1 MVMAFLG
8 VGFYAGLVATSPDML
23 DSLDKYVDT
32 SNLYDVSIVS
42 TLGLTD
48 EDVDKVKEIEG
59 IENVYAVQSK
69 DSIAKIDDKE
79 SACKVIEYNEN
90 VNVPAIIAGR
100 NIENENECLLD
111 KAIVRTGHGLEQ
123 YIGKKIL
130 LENDD
135 KNSDDN
141 DVFSVKEFEIVGIV
155 ESPMYISGER
165 ENTSIG
171 NGSISYYI
179 MVKDNV
185 INMDY
190 YTGIYATVNGAK
202 DTVTNSQEYLDDIV
216 SGMAIPQIFSQATE
230 LGLQYSSYGDIRV
243 TINDNLVI
251 SSITLPNVKLKE
263 QSKSDPM
270 KYDYIETNF
279 VMHYYYKKLNNEWKL
294 YYLYGE
300 DTDDVGEYFN
310 EIETTESKTMAIAP
324 SYQSQLSKI
333 YSFEKLDKM
342 TEEKLNNIYNSNV
355 NNVVFL
361 NGYYNNSVIASAN
374 GFFINNGL
382 IVTTWNFLE
391 KALINGQYIT
401 IKGNNISY
409 EVEGIVT
416 ANPDTDVAV
425 IKVKNSNNSSIKLG
439 DYKATNV
446 EDPAII
452 ISSKSGTGVMVQ
464 TGIVISNEDYIQT
477 SIPLSTVDE
486 GSPLF
491 NQRGDVIGINTSKS
505 TNTSISIA
513 MNSEVL
519 KEIQNKFKSLSFD
532 KIETISFNEL
542 KEKYYY
548 VKYNSENIKNSIPK
562 GKWKTYS
569 KIGNIED
576 TIKLELVKASYKDG
590 IVSLRYK
597 NSISQYINSMQLAT
611 DFKSKLISDGYE
623 QVVNSSSKSIYKNK
637 KYQVIIMDEFD
648 YLIVV
653 MVKL

>member
-1 MVMAFLG
+1 MKKKIILATLLLSFSSITV
-8 VGFYAGLVATSPDML
+8 YALTNNFNF
-23 DSLDKYVDT
+23 DT
-32 SNLYDVSIVS
+32 SKLSFASNSKKGNVVSNFNQNYNLTYSIS
-42 TLGLTD
+42 NDNEKLEEEIKNLTKRTTYLLFGD
-48 EDVDKVKEIEG
+48 F
-59 IENVYAVQSK
+59 NSK
-69 DSIAKIDDKE
+69 DE
-79 SACKVIEYNEN
+79 SSE
-90 VNVPAIIAGR
+90 
-100 NIENENECLLD
+100 
-111 KAIVRTGHGLEQ
+111 
-123 YIGKKIL
+123 
-130 LENDD
+130 
-135 KNSDDN
+135 
-141 DVFSVKEFEIVGIV
+141 
-155 ESPMYISGER
+155 
-165 ENTSIG
+165 
-171 NGSISYYI
+171 
-179 MVKDNV
+179 
-185 INMDY
+185 DY
-190 YTGIYATVNGAK
+190 YRRKKEWYDLRYNPEVPK
-202 DTVTNSQEYLDDIV
+202 DDSNAFGLDTNSQEYLDDIV

-519 KEIQNKFKSLSFD
+519 KEIQNKFKSLSLD

>member
-1 MVMAFLG
+1 MKKKIILATLLLSFSSITV
-8 VGFYAGLVATSPDML
+8 YALTNNFNF
-23 DSLDKYVDT
+23 DT
-32 SNLYDVSIVS
+32 SKLSFASNSKKGNVVSNFNQNYNLTYSIS
-42 TLGLTD
+42 NDNEKLEEEIKNLTKRTTYLLLGD
-48 EDVDKVKEIEG
+48 F
-59 IENVYAVQSK
+59 NSK
-69 DSIAKIDDKE
+69 DE
-79 SACKVIEYNEN
+79 SSE
-90 VNVPAIIAGR
+90 
-100 NIENENECLLD
+100 
-111 KAIVRTGHGLEQ
+111 
-123 YIGKKIL
+123 
-130 LENDD
+130 
-135 KNSDDN
+135 
-141 DVFSVKEFEIVGIV
+141 
-155 ESPMYISGER
+155 
-165 ENTSIG
+165 
-171 NGSISYYI
+171 
-179 MVKDNV
+179 
-185 INMDY
+185 DY
-190 YTGIYATVNGAK
+190 YRRKKEWYDLRYNPEVPK
-202 DTVTNSQEYLDDIV
+202 DDSNAFGLDTNSQEYLDDIV
-216 SGMAIPQIFSQATE
+216 SGMAIPQIFSQVTE

-464 TGIVISNEDYIQT
+464 TGIVISNEEYIQT

>member
-1 MVMAFLG
+1 MKKKIILATLLLSFSSITV
-8 VGFYAGLVATSPDML
+8 YALTNNFNF
-23 DSLDKYVDT
+23 DT
-32 SNLYDVSIVS
+32 SKLSFASNS
-42 TLGLTD
+42 
-48 EDVDKVKEIEG
+48 KK
-59 IENVYAVQSK
+59 ENVVSNFNQNYNLTYSISNDNEKLEEEIKNLTKRTTYLLFGDFNSK
-69 DSIAKIDDKE
+69 DE
-79 SACKVIEYNEN
+79 SSE
-90 VNVPAIIAGR
+90 
-100 NIENENECLLD
+100 
-111 KAIVRTGHGLEQ
+111 
-123 YIGKKIL
+123 
-130 LENDD
+130 
-135 KNSDDN
+135 
-141 DVFSVKEFEIVGIV
+141 
-155 ESPMYISGER
+155 
-165 ENTSIG
+165 
-171 NGSISYYI
+171 
-179 MVKDNV
+179 
-185 INMDY
+185 DY
-190 YTGIYATVNGAK
+190 YRRKKEWYDLRYNPEVPK
-202 DTVTNSQEYLDDIV
+202 DDSNAFGLDTNSQEYLDDIV

-230 LGLQYSSYGDIRV
+230 LGLQYSSYGNIRV

>member
-1 MVMAFLG
+1 MKKKIILTTLLLSISSITVYALSNNFNFDTSKLSFTSNSKKGSVVSNFNQNYNLTYSISSDNEKLEDEIKNLTKRTTYLLFGEFNNKEESSEDYYKRKKDWYDLRYNPEVPKDDSNFLG
-8 VGFYAGLVATSPDML
+8 L
-23 DSLDKYVDT
+23 D
-32 SNLYDVSIVS
+32 
-42 TLGLTD
+42 
-48 EDVDKVKEIEG
+48 
-59 IENVYAVQSK
+59 
-69 DSIAKIDDKE
+69 
-79 SACKVIEYNEN
+79 
-90 VNVPAIIAGR
+90 
-100 NIENENECLLD
+100 
-111 KAIVRTGHGLEQ
+111 
-123 YIGKKIL
+123 
-130 LENDD
+130 
-135 KNSDDN
+135 
-141 DVFSVKEFEIVGIV
+141 
-155 ESPMYISGER
+155 
-165 ENTSIG
+165 
-171 NGSISYYI
+171 
-179 MVKDNV
+179 
-185 INMDY
+185 
-190 YTGIYATVNGAK
+190 
-202 DTVTNSQEYLDDIV
+202 TNSQEYLDDIV

-251 SSITLPNVKLKE
+251 SSITLPKVKLKV
-263 QSKSDPM
+263 QSKTDPM

-300 DTDDVGEYFN
+300 DTDDIGEYFN

-333 YSFEKLDKM
+333 YSFDKLDNM
-342 TEEKLNNIYNSNV
+342 TQNELNNIYKSNV

-361 NGYYNNSVIASAN
+361 NSYYNNSVIASAN
-374 GFFINNGL
+374 GFFISNGL

-401 IKGNNISY
+401 AKGNNITY
-409 EVEGIVT
+409 DIEGIVT

-425 IKVKNSNNSSIKLG
+425 IKVKNGNNSFIKLG
-439 DYKATNV
+439 DYKTTKT

-452 ISSKSGTGVMVQ
+452 ISSKSGTGAMVQ
-464 TGIVISNEDYIQT
+464 TGIVISNEGYLQT
-477 SIPLSTVDE
+477 SIPLSNVDE

-491 NQRGDVIGINTSKS
+491 NQSGDVIGINTSKS

-513 MNSEVL
+513 MNSDVL
-519 KEIQNKFKSLSFD
+519 KEIQNKFKSLNVD
-532 KIETISFNEL
+532 KIETISFDEL

-548 VKYNSENIKNSIPK
+548 VKYDSENVKNSIPK
-562 GKWKTYS
+562 SKWKTYS
-569 KIGNIED
+569 KIGNIEN
-576 TIKLELVKASYKDG
+576 TIKLELIKASYKDG

-597 NSISQYINSMQLAT
+597 NSISQYISGMQLAT

-623 QVVNSSSKSIYKNK
+623 QVVNSSSKAIYKNK

>member
-1 MVMAFLG
+1 MKKKIILATLLLSFSSITV
-8 VGFYAGLVATSPDML
+8 YALTNNFNF
-23 DSLDKYVDT
+23 DT
-32 SNLYDVSIVS
+32 SKLSFASNSKKGNVVSNFNQNYNLTYSIS
-42 TLGLTD
+42 NDNEKLEEEIKNLTKRTTYLLFGD
-48 EDVDKVKEIEG
+48 F
-59 IENVYAVQSK
+59 NSK
-69 DSIAKIDDKE
+69 DE
-79 SACKVIEYNEN
+79 SSE
-90 VNVPAIIAGR
+90 
-100 NIENENECLLD
+100 
-111 KAIVRTGHGLEQ
+111 
-123 YIGKKIL
+123 
-130 LENDD
+130 
-135 KNSDDN
+135 
-141 DVFSVKEFEIVGIV
+141 
-155 ESPMYISGER
+155 
-165 ENTSIG
+165 
-171 NGSISYYI
+171 
-179 MVKDNV
+179 
-185 INMDY
+185 DY
-190 YTGIYATVNGAK
+190 YRRKKEWYDLRYNPEVPK
-202 DTVTNSQEYLDDIV
+202 DDSNAFGLDTNSQEYLDDIV

-590 IVSLRYK
+590 IVSLRY
-597 NSISQYINSMQLAT
+597 INSMQLAT

>member
-1 MVMAFLG
+1 MKKKIILATLLLSFSSITV
-8 VGFYAGLVATSPDML
+8 YALTNNFNF
-23 DSLDKYVDT
+23 DT
-32 SNLYDVSIVS
+32 SKLSFASNSKKGNVVSNFNQNYNLTYSIS
-42 TLGLTD
+42 NDNEKLEEEIKKLTKRTTYLLFGD
-48 EDVDKVKEIEG
+48 F
-59 IENVYAVQSK
+59 NSK
-69 DSIAKIDDKE
+69 DE
-79 SACKVIEYNEN
+79 SSE
-90 VNVPAIIAGR
+90 
-100 NIENENECLLD
+100 
-111 KAIVRTGHGLEQ
+111 
-123 YIGKKIL
+123 
-130 LENDD
+130 
-135 KNSDDN
+135 
-141 DVFSVKEFEIVGIV
+141 
-155 ESPMYISGER
+155 
-165 ENTSIG
+165 
-171 NGSISYYI
+171 
-179 MVKDNV
+179 
-185 INMDY
+185 DY
-190 YTGIYATVNGAK
+190 YNRKKEWYDLRYNPEVPK
-202 DTVTNSQEYLDDIV
+202 DDSNAFGLDTNSQEYLDDIV

-251 SSITLPNVKLKE
+251 SSITIPNVKLKE

-342 TEEKLNNIYNSNV
+342 TEEELNNIYNSNV

-439 DYKATNV
+439 DYKTINV

-452 ISSKSGTGVMVQ
+452 ISSKSGTGAMVQ
-464 TGIVISNEDYIQT
+464 TGIVISNEEYIQT

-491 NQRGDVIGINTSKS
+491 NQSGDVIGINTSKS

-562 GKWKTYS
+562 SKWKTYS

-576 TIKLELVKASYKDG
+576 TIKLELIKASYKDE

>member
-1 MVMAFLG
+1 MKKKIILTTLLLSISSITVYALSNNFNFDTSKLSFTSNSKKGSVVSNFNQNYNLTYSISSDNEKLEDEIKNLTKRTTYLLFGEFNNKEESSEDYYKRKKDWYDLRYNPEVPKDDSNFLG
-8 VGFYAGLVATSPDML
+8 L
-23 DSLDKYVDT
+23 D
-32 SNLYDVSIVS
+32 
-42 TLGLTD
+42 
-48 EDVDKVKEIEG
+48 
-59 IENVYAVQSK
+59 
-69 DSIAKIDDKE
+69 
-79 SACKVIEYNEN
+79 
-90 VNVPAIIAGR
+90 
-100 NIENENECLLD
+100 
-111 KAIVRTGHGLEQ
+111 
-123 YIGKKIL
+123 
-130 LENDD
+130 
-135 KNSDDN
+135 
-141 DVFSVKEFEIVGIV
+141 
-155 ESPMYISGER
+155 
-165 ENTSIG
+165 
-171 NGSISYYI
+171 
-179 MVKDNV
+179 
-185 INMDY
+185 
-190 YTGIYATVNGAK
+190 
-202 DTVTNSQEYLDDIV
+202 TNSQEYLDDIV

-251 SSITLPNVKLKE
+251 SSITLPKVKLKE
-263 QSKSDPM
+263 QSKTDPM

-300 DTDDVGEYFN
+300 DTDDIGEYFN

-333 YSFEKLDKM
+333 YSFDKLDKM
-342 TEEKLNNIYNSNV
+342 TQKELNNIYKSNV

-361 NGYYNNSVIASAN
+361 NSYYNNSVIASAN
-374 GFFINNGL
+374 GFFISNGL

-401 IKGNNISY
+401 AKGNNITY
-409 EVEGIVT
+409 EIEGIVT

-425 IKVKNSNNSSIKLG
+425 IKVKNGNNSFIKLG
-439 DYKATNV
+439 DYKTTKT

-452 ISSKSGTGVMVQ
+452 ISSKSGTGAMVQ
-464 TGIVISNEDYIQT
+464 TGIVISNEEYLQT
-477 SIPLSTVDE
+477 SIPLSNVDE

-491 NQRGDVIGINTSKS
+491 NQSGDVIGINTSKS

-513 MNSEVL
+513 MNSDVL
-519 KEIQNKFKSLSFD
+519 KEIQNKFKSLNVD
-532 KIETISFNEL
+532 KIETISFDEL

-548 VKYNSENIKNSIPK
+548 VKYDSENVKNSIPK
-562 GKWKTYS
+562 SKWKTYS

-576 TIKLELVKASYKDG
+576 TIKLELIKASYKDG

-597 NSISQYINSMQLAT
+597 NSISQYISSMQLAT

-623 QVVNSSSKSIYKNK
+623 QVVNSSSKAIYKNK

>member
-1 MVMAFLG
+1 MKKKIILTTLLLSISSITVYALSNNFNFDTSKLSFTSNSKKDSVVSNFNQNYNLTYSISSDNEKLEDEIKNLTKRTTYLLFGEFNNKEESSEDYYKRKKDWYDLRYNPEVPKDDSNFLG
-8 VGFYAGLVATSPDML
+8 L
-23 DSLDKYVDT
+23 D
-32 SNLYDVSIVS
+32 
-42 TLGLTD
+42 
-48 EDVDKVKEIEG
+48 
-59 IENVYAVQSK
+59 
-69 DSIAKIDDKE
+69 
-79 SACKVIEYNEN
+79 
-90 VNVPAIIAGR
+90 
-100 NIENENECLLD
+100 
-111 KAIVRTGHGLEQ
+111 
-123 YIGKKIL
+123 
-130 LENDD
+130 
-135 KNSDDN
+135 
-141 DVFSVKEFEIVGIV
+141 
-155 ESPMYISGER
+155 
-165 ENTSIG
+165 
-171 NGSISYYI
+171 
-179 MVKDNV
+179 
-185 INMDY
+185 
-190 YTGIYATVNGAK
+190 
-202 DTVTNSQEYLDDIV
+202 TNSQEYLDDIV

-251 SSITLPNVKLKE
+251 SSITLPKVKLKE
-263 QSKSDPM
+263 QSKTDPM

-300 DTDDVGEYFN
+300 DTDDIGEYFN

-333 YSFEKLDKM
+333 YSFDKLDKM
-342 TEEKLNNIYNSNV
+342 TQNELNNIYKSNV

-361 NGYYNNSVIASAN
+361 NSYYNNSVIASAN
-374 GFFINNGL
+374 GFFISNGL

-401 IKGNNISY
+401 AKGNNITY
-409 EVEGIVT
+409 DIEGIVT

-425 IKVKNSNNSSIKLG
+425 IKVKNGNNSFIKLG
-439 DYKATNV
+439 DYKTTKI

-452 ISSKSGTGVMVQ
+452 ISSKSGTGAMVQ
-464 TGIVISNEDYIQT
+464 TGIVISNEEYLQT
-477 SIPLSTVDE
+477 SIPLSNVDE

-491 NQRGDVIGINTSKS
+491 NQSGDVIGINTSKS

-513 MNSEVL
+513 MNSDVL
-519 KEIQNKFKSLSFD
+519 KEIQNKFKSLNVD
-532 KIETISFNEL
+532 KIETISFDEL

-548 VKYNSENIKNSIPK
+548 VKYDSENVKNSIPK
-562 GKWKTYS
+562 SKWKTYS

-576 TIKLELVKASYKDG
+576 TIKLELIKASYKDG

-597 NSISQYINSMQLAT
+597 NSISQYISSMQLAT

-623 QVVNSSSKSIYKNK
+623 QVVNSSSKAIYKNK

>member
-1 MVMAFLG
+1 MKKKIILATLLLSFSSITV
-8 VGFYAGLVATSPDML
+8 YALTNNFNF
-23 DSLDKYVDT
+23 DT
-32 SNLYDVSIVS
+32 SKLSFASNSKKGNVVSNFNQNYNLTYSIS
-42 TLGLTD
+42 NDNEKLEEEIKNLTKRTTYLLFGD
-48 EDVDKVKEIEG
+48 F
-59 IENVYAVQSK
+59 NSK
-69 DSIAKIDDKE
+69 DE
-79 SACKVIEYNEN
+79 SSE
-90 VNVPAIIAGR
+90 
-100 NIENENECLLD
+100 
-111 KAIVRTGHGLEQ
+111 
-123 YIGKKIL
+123 
-130 LENDD
+130 
-135 KNSDDN
+135 
-141 DVFSVKEFEIVGIV
+141 
-155 ESPMYISGER
+155 
-165 ENTSIG
+165 
-171 NGSISYYI
+171 
-179 MVKDNV
+179 
-185 INMDY
+185 DY
-190 YTGIYATVNGAK
+190 YRRKKEWYDLRYNPEVPK
-202 DTVTNSQEYLDDIV
+202 DDSNAFGLDTNSQEYLDDIV

-637 KYQVIIMDEFD
+637 WN
-648 YLIVV
+648 
-653 MVKL
+653 

>member
-1 MVMAFLG
+1 MKKKIILATLLLSFSSITV
-8 VGFYAGLVATSPDML
+8 YALTNNFNF
-23 DSLDKYVDT
+23 DT
-32 SNLYDVSIVS
+32 SKLSFASNSKKGNVVSNFNQNYNLTYSIS
-42 TLGLTD
+42 NDNEKLEEEIKNLTKRTTYLLFGD
-48 EDVDKVKEIEG
+48 F
-59 IENVYAVQSK
+59 NSK
-69 DSIAKIDDKE
+69 DE
-79 SACKVIEYNEN
+79 SSE
-90 VNVPAIIAGR
+90 
-100 NIENENECLLD
+100 
-111 KAIVRTGHGLEQ
+111 
-123 YIGKKIL
+123 
-130 LENDD
+130 
-135 KNSDDN
+135 
-141 DVFSVKEFEIVGIV
+141 
-155 ESPMYISGER
+155 
-165 ENTSIG
+165 
-171 NGSISYYI
+171 
-179 MVKDNV
+179 
-185 INMDY
+185 DY
-190 YTGIYATVNGAK
+190 YKRKKEWYDLRYNPEVPK
-202 DTVTNSQEYLDDIV
+202 DDSNAFGLDTNSQEYLDDIV

-263 QSKSDPM
+263 QSKSNPM

-279 VMHYYYKKLNNEWKL
+279 VMHYYYKKLNNKWKL

-333 YSFEKLDKM
+333 YSFEKLDKV
-342 TEEKLNNIYNSNV
+342 TEEELNNIYNSNV

-452 ISSKSGTGVMVQ
+452 ISSKSGTGAMVQ
-464 TGIVISNEDYIQT
+464 TGIVISNEEYIQT

-491 NQRGDVIGINTSKS
+491 NQSGDVIGINTSKS

-562 GKWKTYS
+562 SKWKTYS

>member
-1 MVMAFLG
+1 MKKKIILATLLLSFSSITVYAFTNN
-8 VGFYAGLVATSPDML
+8 FNF
-23 DSLDKYVDT
+23 DT
-32 SNLYDVSIVS
+32 SKLSFASNSKKGNVVSNFNQNYNLTYSIS
-42 TLGLTD
+42 NDNEKLEEEIKNLTKRTTYLLFGD
-48 EDVDKVKEIEG
+48 F
-59 IENVYAVQSK
+59 NSK
-69 DSIAKIDDKE
+69 DE
-79 SACKVIEYNEN
+79 SSE
-90 VNVPAIIAGR
+90 
-100 NIENENECLLD
+100 
-111 KAIVRTGHGLEQ
+111 
-123 YIGKKIL
+123 
-130 LENDD
+130 
-135 KNSDDN
+135 
-141 DVFSVKEFEIVGIV
+141 
-155 ESPMYISGER
+155 
-165 ENTSIG
+165 
-171 NGSISYYI
+171 
-179 MVKDNV
+179 
-185 INMDY
+185 DY
-190 YTGIYATVNGAK
+190 YRRKKEWYDLRYNPEVPK
-202 DTVTNSQEYLDDIV
+202 DDSNAFGLDTNSQEYLDDIV

>member
-1 MVMAFLG
+1 MKKKIILATLLLSFSSITV
-8 VGFYAGLVATSPDML
+8 YALTNNFNF
-23 DSLDKYVDT
+23 DT
-32 SNLYDVSIVS
+32 SKLSFASNS
-42 TLGLTD
+42 
-48 EDVDKVKEIEG
+48 KK
-59 IENVYAVQSK
+59 ENVVSNFNQNYNLTYSISNDNEKLEEEIKNLTKRTTYLLFGDFNSK
-69 DSIAKIDDKE
+69 DE
-79 SACKVIEYNEN
+79 SSE
-90 VNVPAIIAGR
+90 
-100 NIENENECLLD
+100 
-111 KAIVRTGHGLEQ
+111 
-123 YIGKKIL
+123 
-130 LENDD
+130 
-135 KNSDDN
+135 
-141 DVFSVKEFEIVGIV
+141 
-155 ESPMYISGER
+155 
-165 ENTSIG
+165 
-171 NGSISYYI
+171 
-179 MVKDNV
+179 
-185 INMDY
+185 DY
-190 YTGIYATVNGAK
+190 YRRKKEWYDLRYNPEVPK
-202 DTVTNSQEYLDDIV
+202 DDSNAFGLDTNSQEYLDDIV

>member
-1 MVMAFLG
+1 MKKKIILATLLLSFSSITL
-8 VGFYAGLVATSPDML
+8 YALTNNFNF
-23 DSLDKYVDT
+23 DT
-32 SNLYDVSIVS
+32 SKLSFASNSKKGNVVSNFNQNYNLTYSIS
-42 TLGLTD
+42 NDNEKLEEEIKNLTKRTTYLLFGD
-48 EDVDKVKEIEG
+48 F
-59 IENVYAVQSK
+59 NSK
-69 DSIAKIDDKE
+69 DE
-79 SACKVIEYNEN
+79 SSE
-90 VNVPAIIAGR
+90 
-100 NIENENECLLD
+100 
-111 KAIVRTGHGLEQ
+111 
-123 YIGKKIL
+123 
-130 LENDD
+130 
-135 KNSDDN
+135 
-141 DVFSVKEFEIVGIV
+141 
-155 ESPMYISGER
+155 
-165 ENTSIG
+165 
-171 NGSISYYI
+171 
-179 MVKDNV
+179 
-185 INMDY
+185 DY
-190 YTGIYATVNGAK
+190 YRRKKEWYDLRYNPEVPK
-202 DTVTNSQEYLDDIV
+202 DDSNAFGLDTNSQEYLDDIV

>member
-1 MVMAFLG
+1 MKKKIILTTLLLSISSITVYALSNNFNFDTSKLSFTSNSKKGSVVSNFNQNYNLTYSISSDNEKLEDEIKNLTKRTTYLLFGEFNNKEESSEDYYKRKKDWYDLRYNPEVPKDDSNFLG
-8 VGFYAGLVATSPDML
+8 L
-23 DSLDKYVDT
+23 D
-32 SNLYDVSIVS
+32 
-42 TLGLTD
+42 
-48 EDVDKVKEIEG
+48 
-59 IENVYAVQSK
+59 
-69 DSIAKIDDKE
+69 
-79 SACKVIEYNEN
+79 
-90 VNVPAIIAGR
+90 
-100 NIENENECLLD
+100 
-111 KAIVRTGHGLEQ
+111 
-123 YIGKKIL
+123 
-130 LENDD
+130 
-135 KNSDDN
+135 
-141 DVFSVKEFEIVGIV
+141 
-155 ESPMYISGER
+155 
-165 ENTSIG
+165 
-171 NGSISYYI
+171 
-179 MVKDNV
+179 
-185 INMDY
+185 
-190 YTGIYATVNGAK
+190 
-202 DTVTNSQEYLDDIV
+202 TNSQEYLDDIV

-251 SSITLPNVKLKE
+251 SSITLPKVKLKV
-263 QSKSDPM
+263 QSKTDPM

-300 DTDDVGEYFN
+300 DTDDIGEYFN

-333 YSFEKLDKM
+333 YSFDKLDKM
-342 TEEKLNNIYNSNV
+342 TQNELNNIYKSNV
-355 NNVVFL
+355 NKVVFL
-361 NGYYNNSVIASAN
+361 NSYYNNSVIASAN
-374 GFFINNGL
+374 GFFISNGL

-401 IKGNNISY
+401 AKGNNITY
-409 EVEGIVT
+409 EIEGIVT

-425 IKVKNSNNSSIKLG
+425 IKVKNGNNSFIKLG
-439 DYKATNV
+439 DYKTTKT

-452 ISSKSGTGVMVQ
+452 ISSKSGTGAMVQ
-464 TGIVISNEDYIQT
+464 TGIVISNEGYLQT
-477 SIPLSTVDE
+477 SIPLSNVDE

-491 NQRGDVIGINTSKS
+491 NQSGDVIGINTSKS

-513 MNSEVL
+513 MNSDVL
-519 KEIQNKFKSLSFD
+519 KEIQNKFKSLNVD
-532 KIETISFNEL
+532 KIETISFDEL

-548 VKYNSENIKNSIPK
+548 VKYDSENVKNSIPK
-562 GKWKTYS
+562 SKWKTYS

-576 TIKLELVKASYKDG
+576 TIKLELIKASYKDG

-597 NSISQYINSMQLAT
+597 NSISQYISSMQLAT

-623 QVVNSSSKSIYKNK
+623 QVVNSSSKAIYKNK

>member
-1 MVMAFLG
+1 MKKKIILATLLLSFSSITV
-8 VGFYAGLVATSPDML
+8 YALTNNFNF
-23 DSLDKYVDT
+23 DT
-32 SNLYDVSIVS
+32 SKLSFASNSKKRNVVSNFNQNYNLTYSIS
-42 TLGLTD
+42 NDNEKLEEEIKNLTKRTTYLLFGD
-48 EDVDKVKEIEG
+48 F
-59 IENVYAVQSK
+59 NSK
-69 DSIAKIDDKE
+69 DE
-79 SACKVIEYNEN
+79 SSE
-90 VNVPAIIAGR
+90 
-100 NIENENECLLD
+100 
-111 KAIVRTGHGLEQ
+111 
-123 YIGKKIL
+123 
-130 LENDD
+130 
-135 KNSDDN
+135 
-141 DVFSVKEFEIVGIV
+141 
-155 ESPMYISGER
+155 
-165 ENTSIG
+165 
-171 NGSISYYI
+171 
-179 MVKDNV
+179 
-185 INMDY
+185 DY
-190 YTGIYATVNGAK
+190 YRRKKEWYDLRYNPEVPK
-202 DTVTNSQEYLDDIV
+202 DDSNAFGLDTNSQEYLDDIV

>member
-1 MVMAFLG
+1 MKKKIILATLLLSFSSITV
-8 VGFYAGLVATSPDML
+8 YALTNNFNF
-23 DSLDKYVDT
+23 DT
-32 SNLYDVSIVS
+32 SKLSFASNSKKGNVVSNFNQNYNLTYSIS
-42 TLGLTD
+42 NDNEKLEEEIKNLTKRTTYLLFGD
-48 EDVDKVKEIEG
+48 F
-59 IENVYAVQSK
+59 NSK
-69 DSIAKIDDKE
+69 DE
-79 SACKVIEYNEN
+79 SSE
-90 VNVPAIIAGR
+90 
-100 NIENENECLLD
+100 
-111 KAIVRTGHGLEQ
+111 
-123 YIGKKIL
+123 
-130 LENDD
+130 
-135 KNSDDN
+135 
-141 DVFSVKEFEIVGIV
+141 
-155 ESPMYISGER
+155 
-165 ENTSIG
+165 
-171 NGSISYYI
+171 
-179 MVKDNV
+179 
-185 INMDY
+185 DY
-190 YTGIYATVNGAK
+190 YRRKKEWYDLRYNPEVPK
-202 DTVTNSQEYLDDIV
+202 DDSNAFGLDTNSQEYLDDIV

-342 TEEKLNNIYNSNV
+342 TEKKLNNIYNSNV

>member
-1 MVMAFLG
+1 MKKKIILATLLLSFSSITV
-8 VGFYAGLVATSPDML
+8 YALTNNFNF
-23 DSLDKYVDT
+23 DT
-32 SNLYDVSIVS
+32 SKLSFASNSKKGNVVSNFNQNYNLTYSIS
-42 TLGLTD
+42 NDNEKLEEEIKNLTKRTTYLLFGD
-48 EDVDKVKEIEG
+48 F
-59 IENVYAVQSK
+59 NSK
-69 DSIAKIDDKE
+69 DE
-79 SACKVIEYNEN
+79 SSE
-90 VNVPAIIAGR
+90 
-100 NIENENECLLD
+100 
-111 KAIVRTGHGLEQ
+111 
-123 YIGKKIL
+123 
-130 LENDD
+130 
-135 KNSDDN
+135 
-141 DVFSVKEFEIVGIV
+141 
-155 ESPMYISGER
+155 
-165 ENTSIG
+165 
-171 NGSISYYI
+171 
-179 MVKDNV
+179 
-185 INMDY
+185 DY
-190 YTGIYATVNGAK
+190 YRRKKEWYDLRYNPEVPK
-202 DTVTNSQEYLDDIV
+202 DDSNAFGLDTNSQEYLDDIV

-230 LGLQYSSYGDIRV
+230 LGLQYSSYEDIRV

>member
-1 MVMAFLG
+1 MKKKIILATLLLSFSSITV
-8 VGFYAGLVATSPDML
+8 YALTNNFNF
-23 DSLDKYVDT
+23 DT
-32 SNLYDVSIVS
+32 SKLSFASNSKKGNVVSNFNQNYNLTYSIS
-42 TLGLTD
+42 NDNEKLEEEIKNLTKRTTYLLF
-48 EDVDKVKEIEG
+48 VDF
-59 IENVYAVQSK
+59 NSK
-69 DSIAKIDDKE
+69 DE
-79 SACKVIEYNEN
+79 SSE
-90 VNVPAIIAGR
+90 
-100 NIENENECLLD
+100 
-111 KAIVRTGHGLEQ
+111 
-123 YIGKKIL
+123 
-130 LENDD
+130 
-135 KNSDDN
+135 
-141 DVFSVKEFEIVGIV
+141 
-155 ESPMYISGER
+155 
-165 ENTSIG
+165 
-171 NGSISYYI
+171 
-179 MVKDNV
+179 
-185 INMDY
+185 DY
-190 YTGIYATVNGAK
+190 YRRKKEWYDLRYNPEVPK
-202 DTVTNSQEYLDDIV
+202 DDSNAFGLDTNSQEYLDDIV

>member
-1 MVMAFLG
+1 MKKKIILTTLLLSISSITV
-8 VGFYAGLVATSPDML
+8 YALSN
-23 DSLDKYVDT
+23 SFNFDT
-32 SNLYDVSIVS
+32 SKLSFTSNSKKGNVVSNFNQDYNLTYSISSDNAKLEEEIKTLTKRTTYLLFGDFNNTDESSENYYKRKKEFYELRYDPEVPKDDSNI
-42 TLGLTD
+42 LGLD
-48 EDVDKVKEIEG
+48 
-59 IENVYAVQSK
+59 
-69 DSIAKIDDKE
+69 
-79 SACKVIEYNEN
+79 
-90 VNVPAIIAGR
+90 
-100 NIENENECLLD
+100 
-111 KAIVRTGHGLEQ
+111 
-123 YIGKKIL
+123 
-130 LENDD
+130 
-135 KNSDDN
+135 
-141 DVFSVKEFEIVGIV
+141 
-155 ESPMYISGER
+155 
-165 ENTSIG
+165 
-171 NGSISYYI
+171 
-179 MVKDNV
+179 
-185 INMDY
+185 
-190 YTGIYATVNGAK
+190 
-202 DTVTNSQEYLDDIV
+202 TNSQEYKDDLV
-216 SGMAIPQIFSQATE
+216 SGMAIPQIFNQATN
-230 LGLQYSSYGDIRV
+230 LGMTYSSYGDIRI
-243 TINDNLVI
+243 TINNDLII

-263 QSKSDPM
+263 QSKIDPM

-279 VMHYYYKKLNNEWKL
+279 VMHYYYKKINNEWKL

-310 EIETTESKTMAIAP
+310 EIETNESKTMAIAP
-324 SYQSQLSKI
+324 SYQSQLSQI

-342 TEEKLNNIYNSNV
+342 TQDELNSIYNSNV
-355 NNVVFL
+355 NNIVFL
-361 NGYYNNSVIASAN
+361 NSYYNNSVIASAN

-401 IKGNNISY
+401 VKGNNITY
-409 EVEGIVT
+409 ELEGIVT

-425 IKVKNSNNSSIKLG
+425 IKVKNGNNSSIKLG
-439 DYKATNV
+439 DYKSISV

-452 ISSKSGTGVMVQ
+452 ISSKSGTGAIVQ

-477 SIPLSTVDE
+477 SIPLSNVDE

-491 NQRGDVIGINTSKS
+491 NQNGDVIGINTSKS

-519 KEIQNKFKSLSFD
+519 KEIQNKFKSLSLD
-532 KIETISFNEL
+532 KVETITFNEL

-548 VKYNSENIKNSIPK
+548 VKYNSENVKNSIPK
-562 GKWKTYS
+562 SKWKTYS

-611 DFKSKLISDGYE
+611 DFKSKLINDGYE
-623 QVVNSSSKSIYKNK
+623 QVVNSSSKSIYKNN

>member
-1 MVMAFLG
+1 MKKKIILATLLLSFSSITV
-8 VGFYAGLVATSPDML
+8 YALTNNFNF
-23 DSLDKYVDT
+23 DT
-32 SNLYDVSIVS
+32 SKLSFASNSKKGNVVSNFNQNYNLTYSIS
-42 TLGLTD
+42 NDNEKLEEEIKNLTKRTTYLLFGD
-48 EDVDKVKEIEG
+48 F
-59 IENVYAVQSK
+59 NSK
-69 DSIAKIDDKE
+69 DE
-79 SACKVIEYNEN
+79 SSE
-90 VNVPAIIAGR
+90 
-100 NIENENECLLD
+100 
-111 KAIVRTGHGLEQ
+111 
-123 YIGKKIL
+123 
-130 LENDD
+130 
-135 KNSDDN
+135 
-141 DVFSVKEFEIVGIV
+141 
-155 ESPMYISGER
+155 
-165 ENTSIG
+165 
-171 NGSISYYI
+171 
-179 MVKDNV
+179 
-185 INMDY
+185 DY
-190 YTGIYATVNGAK
+190 YKRKKEWFDLRYNPEVPK
-202 DTVTNSQEYLDDIV
+202 DDSNAFGLDTNSQEYLDDIV

-342 TEEKLNNIYNSNV
+342 TEEELNNIYNSNV

-452 ISSKSGTGVMVQ
+452 ISSKSGTGAMVQ
-464 TGIVISNEDYIQT
+464 TGIVISNEEYIQT

-491 NQRGDVIGINTSKS
+491 NQSGDVIGINTSKS

-562 GKWKTYS
+562 SKWKTYS

>member
-202 DTVTNSQEYLDDIV
+202 DTVTNSQEYL
-216 SGMAIPQIFSQATE
+216 
-230 LGLQYSSYGDIRV
+230 
-243 TINDNLVI
+243 N
-251 SSITLPNVKLKE
+251 
-263 QSKSDPM
+263 
-270 KYDYIETNF
+270 
-279 VMHYYYKKLNNEWKL
+279 
-294 YYLYGE
+294 
-300 DTDDVGEYFN
+300 
-310 EIETTESKTMAIAP
+310 
-324 SYQSQLSKI
+324 
-333 YSFEKLDKM
+333 
-342 TEEKLNNIYNSNV
+342 
-355 NNVVFL
+355 
-361 NGYYNNSVIASAN
+361 
-374 GFFINNGL
+374 
-382 IVTTWNFLE
+382 
-391 KALINGQYIT
+391 LINPVVD
-401 IKGNNISY
+401 KL
-409 EVEGIVT
+409 EGI
-416 ANPDTDVAV
+416 
-425 IKVKNSNNSSIKLG
+425 KQ
-439 DYKATNV
+439 
-446 EDPAII
+446 ER
-452 ISSKSGTGVMVQ
+452 
-464 TGIVISNEDYIQT
+464 E
-477 SIPLSTVDE
+477 
-486 GSPLF
+486 
-491 NQRGDVIGINTSKS
+491 
-505 TNTSISIA
+505 
-513 MNSEVL
+513 
-519 KEIQNKFKSLSFD
+519 
-532 KIETISFNEL
+532 
-542 KEKYYY
+542 
-548 VKYNSENIKNSIPK
+548 
-562 GKWKTYS
+562 
-569 KIGNIED
+569 
-576 TIKLELVKASYKDG
+576 
-590 IVSLRYK
+590 
-597 NSISQYINSMQLAT
+597 
-611 DFKSKLISDGYE
+611 
-623 QVVNSSSKSIYKNK
+623 
-637 KYQVIIMDEFD
+637 
-648 YLIVV
+648 
-653 MVKL
+653 

>member
-1 MVMAFLG
+1 MKKKIILATLLLSFSSITV
-8 VGFYAGLVATSPDML
+8 YALTNNFNF
-23 DSLDKYVDT
+23 DT
-32 SNLYDVSIVS
+32 SKLSFASNS
-42 TLGLTD
+42 
-48 EDVDKVKEIEG
+48 KK
-59 IENVYAVQSK
+59 ENVVSNFNQNYNLTYSISNDNEKLEEEIKNLTKRTTYLLFGDFNSK
-69 DSIAKIDDKE
+69 DE
-79 SACKVIEYNEN
+79 SSE
-90 VNVPAIIAGR
+90 
-100 NIENENECLLD
+100 
-111 KAIVRTGHGLEQ
+111 
-123 YIGKKIL
+123 
-130 LENDD
+130 
-135 KNSDDN
+135 
-141 DVFSVKEFEIVGIV
+141 
-155 ESPMYISGER
+155 
-165 ENTSIG
+165 
-171 NGSISYYI
+171 
-179 MVKDNV
+179 
-185 INMDY
+185 DY
-190 YTGIYATVNGAK
+190 YRRKKEWYDLRYNPEVPK
-202 DTVTNSQEYLDDIV
+202 DDSNAFGLDTNSQEYLDDIV

-597 NSISQYINSMQLAT
+597 NSISQYINSIQLAT

>member
-1 MVMAFLG
+1 MRKKIILTTLLLSISSITVYALSNNFNFDTSKLSFTSNSKKGSVVSNFNQNYNLTYSISSDNEKLEDEIKNLTKRTTYLLFGEFNNKEESSEDYYKRKKDWYDLRYNPEVPKDDSNFLG
-8 VGFYAGLVATSPDML
+8 L
-23 DSLDKYVDT
+23 D
-32 SNLYDVSIVS
+32 
-42 TLGLTD
+42 
-48 EDVDKVKEIEG
+48 
-59 IENVYAVQSK
+59 
-69 DSIAKIDDKE
+69 
-79 SACKVIEYNEN
+79 
-90 VNVPAIIAGR
+90 
-100 NIENENECLLD
+100 
-111 KAIVRTGHGLEQ
+111 
-123 YIGKKIL
+123 
-130 LENDD
+130 
-135 KNSDDN
+135 
-141 DVFSVKEFEIVGIV
+141 
-155 ESPMYISGER
+155 
-165 ENTSIG
+165 
-171 NGSISYYI
+171 
-179 MVKDNV
+179 
-185 INMDY
+185 
-190 YTGIYATVNGAK
+190 
-202 DTVTNSQEYLDDIV
+202 TNSQEYLDDIV

-251 SSITLPNVKLKE
+251 SSITLPKVKLKE
-263 QSKSDPM
+263 QSKTDPM

-300 DTDDVGEYFN
+300 DTDDIGEYFN

-333 YSFEKLDKM
+333 YSFDKLDKM
-342 TEEKLNNIYNSNV
+342 TQDELNNIYNSNV

-361 NGYYNNSVIASAN
+361 NSYYNNSVIASAN

-401 IKGNNISY
+401 AKGNNITY
-409 EVEGIVT
+409 EIEGIVT

-425 IKVKNSNNSSIKLG
+425 IKVKNGNDSFIKLG
-439 DYKATNV
+439 DYKTTKI

-452 ISSKSGTGVMVQ
+452 ISSKSGTGAMVQ
-464 TGIVISNEDYIQT
+464 TGIVISNEEYLQT
-477 SIPLSTVDE
+477 SIPLSNVDE

-491 NQRGDVIGINTSKS
+491 NQSGDVIGINTSKS

-519 KEIQNKFKSLSFD
+519 KEIQNKFKSLNVD
-532 KIETISFNEL
+532 KIETISFDEL
-542 KEKYYY
+542 KEKFYY
-548 VKYNSENIKNSIPK
+548 VKYDSENVKNSIPK
-562 GKWKTYS
+562 SKWKTYS

-597 NSISQYINSMQLAT
+597 NSISQYISSMQLAT

-623 QVVNSSSKSIYKNK
+623 QVVNSSSKAIYKNK

>member
-1 MVMAFLG
+1 MKKKIILTTLLLSISSITVYALSNNFNFDTSKLSFTSNSKKGSVVSNFNQNYNLTYSISSDNEKLEDEIKNLTKRTTYLLFGEFNNKEESSEDYYKRKKDWYDLRYNPEVPKDDSNFLG
-8 VGFYAGLVATSPDML
+8 L
-23 DSLDKYVDT
+23 D
-32 SNLYDVSIVS
+32 
-42 TLGLTD
+42 
-48 EDVDKVKEIEG
+48 
-59 IENVYAVQSK
+59 
-69 DSIAKIDDKE
+69 
-79 SACKVIEYNEN
+79 
-90 VNVPAIIAGR
+90 
-100 NIENENECLLD
+100 
-111 KAIVRTGHGLEQ
+111 
-123 YIGKKIL
+123 
-130 LENDD
+130 
-135 KNSDDN
+135 
-141 DVFSVKEFEIVGIV
+141 
-155 ESPMYISGER
+155 
-165 ENTSIG
+165 
-171 NGSISYYI
+171 
-179 MVKDNV
+179 
-185 INMDY
+185 
-190 YTGIYATVNGAK
+190 
-202 DTVTNSQEYLDDIV
+202 TNSQEYLDDIV

-251 SSITLPNVKLKE
+251 SSITLPKVKLKV
-263 QSKSDPM
+263 QSKTDPM

-300 DTDDVGEYFN
+300 DTDDIGEYFN

-333 YSFEKLDKM
+333 YSFDKLDKM
-342 TEEKLNNIYNSNV
+342 TQNELNNIYKSNV

-361 NGYYNNSVIASAN
+361 NSYYNNSVIASAN
-374 GFFINNGL
+374 GFFISNGL

-401 IKGNNISY
+401 AKGNNITY
-409 EVEGIVT
+409 DIEGIVT

-425 IKVKNSNNSSIKLG
+425 IKVKNGNNSFIKLG
-439 DYKATNV
+439 DYKTTKT

-452 ISSKSGTGVMVQ
+452 ISSKSGTGAMVQ
-464 TGIVISNEDYIQT
+464 TGIVISNEGYLQT
-477 SIPLSTVDE
+477 SIPLSNVDE

-491 NQRGDVIGINTSKS
+491 NQSGDVIGINTSKS

-513 MNSEVL
+513 MNSDVL
-519 KEIQNKFKSLSFD
+519 KEIQNKFKSLNVD
-532 KIETISFNEL
+532 KIETISFDEL

-548 VKYNSENIKNSIPK
+548 VKYDSENVKNSIPK
-562 GKWKTYS
+562 SKWKTYS
-569 KIGNIED
+569 KIGNIKD
-576 TIKLELVKASYKDG
+576 TIKLELIKASYKDG

-597 NSISQYINSMQLAT
+597 NSISQYISSMQLAT

-623 QVVNSSSKSIYKNK
+623 QVVNSSSKAIYKNK

>member
-1 MVMAFLG
+1 MKKKIILATLLLSFSSITV
-8 VGFYAGLVATSPDML
+8 YALTNNFNF
-23 DSLDKYVDT
+23 DT
-32 SNLYDVSIVS
+32 SKLSFASNSKKGNVVSNFNQNYNLTYSIS
-42 TLGLTD
+42 NDNEKLEEEIKNLTKRTTYLLFGD
-48 EDVDKVKEIEG
+48 F
-59 IENVYAVQSK
+59 NSK
-69 DSIAKIDDKE
+69 DE
-79 SACKVIEYNEN
+79 SSE
-90 VNVPAIIAGR
+90 
-100 NIENENECLLD
+100 
-111 KAIVRTGHGLEQ
+111 
-123 YIGKKIL
+123 
-130 LENDD
+130 
-135 KNSDDN
+135 
-141 DVFSVKEFEIVGIV
+141 
-155 ESPMYISGER
+155 
-165 ENTSIG
+165 
-171 NGSISYYI
+171 
-179 MVKDNV
+179 
-185 INMDY
+185 DY
-190 YTGIYATVNGAK
+190 YRRKKEWYDLRYNPEVPK
-202 DTVTNSQEYLDDIV
+202 DDSNAFGLDTNSQEYLDDIV

-653 MVKL
+653 MVKLFVL

>member
-1 MVMAFLG
+1 MKKKIILATLLLSFSSITV
-8 VGFYAGLVATSPDML
+8 YALTNNFNF
-23 DSLDKYVDT
+23 DT
-32 SNLYDVSIVS
+32 SKLSFASNSKKGNVVSNFNQNYNLTYSIS
-42 TLGLTD
+42 NDNEKLEEEIKNLTKRTTYLLFGD
-48 EDVDKVKEIEG
+48 F
-59 IENVYAVQSK
+59 NSK
-69 DSIAKIDDKE
+69 DE
-79 SACKVIEYNEN
+79 SSE
-90 VNVPAIIAGR
+90 
-100 NIENENECLLD
+100 
-111 KAIVRTGHGLEQ
+111 
-123 YIGKKIL
+123 
-130 LENDD
+130 
-135 KNSDDN
+135 
-141 DVFSVKEFEIVGIV
+141 
-155 ESPMYISGER
+155 
-165 ENTSIG
+165 
-171 NGSISYYI
+171 
-179 MVKDNV
+179 
-185 INMDY
+185 DY
-190 YTGIYATVNGAK
+190 YRRKKEWYDLRYNPEVPK
-202 DTVTNSQEYLDDIV
+202 DDSNAFGLDTNSQEYLDDIV

-263 QSKSDPM
+263 QSKSNPM

>member
-202 DTVTNSQEYLDDIV
+202 DTVTNSQEYLNLINPVVDKLEGIKQEREEARYNSLVDD
-216 SGMAIPQIFSQATE
+216 ANKK
-230 LGLQYSSYGDIRV
+230 
-243 TINDNLVI
+243 INDAQKEFDSKKADVEKELEDAKNKI
-251 SSITLPNVKLKE
+251 DKASKQITSSENKIKSAGNELTKQKEEADKKFAEAESQLKE
-263 QSKSDPM
+263 KQDQ
-270 KYDYIETNF
+270 ILQQE
-279 VMHYYYKKLNNEWKL
+279 
-294 YYLYGE
+294 
-300 DTDDVGEYFN
+300 
-310 EIETTESKTMAIAP
+310 
-324 SYQSQLSKI
+324 
-333 YSFEKLDKM
+333 
-342 TEEKLNNIYNSNV
+342 
-355 NNVVFL
+355 
-361 NGYYNNSVIASAN
+361 
-374 GFFINNGL
+374 
-382 IVTTWNFLE
+382 
-391 KALINGQYIT
+391 
-401 IKGNNISY
+401 
-409 EVEGIVT
+409 
-416 ANPDTDVAV
+416 
-425 IKVKNSNNSSIKLG
+425 
-439 DYKATNV
+439 
-446 EDPAII
+446 
-452 ISSKSGTGVMVQ
+452 
-464 TGIVISNEDYIQT
+464 
-477 SIPLSTVDE
+477 
-486 GSPLF
+486 
-491 NQRGDVIGINTSKS
+491 
-505 TNTSISIA
+505 
-513 MNSEVL
+513 EVL
-519 KEIQNKFKSLSFD
+519 KQSIAQAGGTLTPQLEAMQKQLNSAKQEIENQTKILQNTKTETYN
-532 KIETISFNEL
+532 KIEKAQTEINNNKNKIQKAKNEL
-542 KEKYYY
+542 EKSKKEYEKGKKEADKKLQEAQDKLNDARDE
-548 VKYNSENIKNSIPK
+548 VNKIEK
-562 GKWKTYS
+562 GKWYIQDRLDNTGYNNIFDAIETMSNIS
-569 KIGNIED
+569 KMFPVIFY
-576 TIKLELVKASYKDG
+576 LVA
-590 IVSLRYK
+590 V
-597 NSISQYINSMQLAT
+597 
-611 DFKSKLISDGYE
+611 LISLTSMTRMIEEERIEIGT
-623 QVVNSSSKSIYKNK
+623 
-637 KYQVIIMDEFD
+637 
-648 YLIVV
+648 
-653 MVKL
+653 

>member
-1 MVMAFLG
+1 MKKKIILATLLLSFSSITV
-8 VGFYAGLVATSPDML
+8 YALTNNFNF
-23 DSLDKYVDT
+23 DT
-32 SNLYDVSIVS
+32 SKLSFASNSKKGNVVSNFNQNYNLTYSIS
-42 TLGLTD
+42 NDNEKLEEEIKNLTKRTTYLLFGD
-48 EDVDKVKEIEG
+48 F
-59 IENVYAVQSK
+59 NSK
-69 DSIAKIDDKE
+69 DE
-79 SACKVIEYNEN
+79 SSE
-90 VNVPAIIAGR
+90 
-100 NIENENECLLD
+100 
-111 KAIVRTGHGLEQ
+111 
-123 YIGKKIL
+123 
-130 LENDD
+130 
-135 KNSDDN
+135 
-141 DVFSVKEFEIVGIV
+141 
-155 ESPMYISGER
+155 
-165 ENTSIG
+165 
-171 NGSISYYI
+171 
-179 MVKDNV
+179 
-185 INMDY
+185 DY
-190 YTGIYATVNGAK
+190 YRRKKEWYDLRYNPEVPK
-202 DTVTNSQEYLDDIV
+202 DDSNAFGLDTNSQEYLDDIV

-382 IVTTWNFLE
+382 IVTTWNFLK